1 MPNKKPIFTTKHY
14 KAIAKVMK
22 LSSNNVWDKLDEL
35 LFRVYLVDMFKK
47 DNPKFDLEKFGK
59 LGNDES

>member
-1 MPNKKPIFTTKHY
+1 
-14 KAIAKVMK
+14 MK